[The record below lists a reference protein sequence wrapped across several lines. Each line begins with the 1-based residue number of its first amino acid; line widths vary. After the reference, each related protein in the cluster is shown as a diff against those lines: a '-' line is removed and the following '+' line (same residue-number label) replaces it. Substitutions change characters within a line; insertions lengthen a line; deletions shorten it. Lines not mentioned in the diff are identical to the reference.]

1 MTNPSVSAPSKI
13 SDAAKTALPANDRE
27 LRERV
32 CELCKLLYDQG
43 WAGGTG
49 GGMSLREGDFVYMAP
64 SGVQKERL
72 KPDDIFVLNRKAE
85 TLKAP
90 TNGLKLSACAPLF
103 FHAYNLRNAGAV
115 LHSHSINAFLATTL
129 YDDVFRVTD
138 MEMIKGIEGMG
149 AFDTLEVPIIRNTA
163 HECDLADDLAEAIT
177 KYPKSNAVLVK
188 RHGVYI
194 WGKDWVQAKT
204 QAESYDFLFQAAVRM
219 KQLGQDPTLN
229 RQGR

>member
-1 MTNPSVSAPSKI
+1 MSLVLTMDKKI
-13 SDAAKTALPANDRE
+13 IPPVNDRE

-32 CELCKLLYDQG
+32 CELCRLLYDFG

-72 KPDDIFVLNRKAE
+72 KPEDIFLLDRQGNVLQ
-85 TLKAP
+85 AP
-90 TNGLKLSACAPLF
+90 VAGGLKLSACAPLF
-103 FHAYNLRNAGAV
+103 FHAYTLRNAGAV
-115 LHSHSINAFLATTL
+115 LHSHSINAFLATCL

-138 MEMIKGIEGMG
+138 MEMIKGIDGMG
-149 AFDTLEVPIIRNTA
+149 AFDNLEVPIIRNTA
-163 HECDLADDLAEAIT
+163 HECDLADDMGDAI
-177 KYPKSNAVLVK
+177 KKFPKSNAVLVK

-194 WGKDWVQAKT
+194 WGKDWIQAKT
-204 QAESYDFLFQAAVRM
+204 QAESYDFLFQAAARM
-219 KQLGQDPTLN
+219 KQMGLDPTVN